1 MYVNIEDTTEDW
13 FDMIDEECQL
23 ELNPWFI
30 LNTNEIGILI
40 ALQFFDAEYDV
51 TQEYLDEEIND
62 YLAHIHEQILEK
74 AIDVLEQNN
83 VKVY

>member
-1 MYVNIEDTTEDW
+1 MYVNIEDNTEDW

-23 ELNPWFI
+23 ELSPWFI
-30 LNTNEIGILI
+30 LNANEIGILI
-40 ALQFFDAEYDV
+40 AHQFFDAEYDV

-62 YLAHIHEQILEK
+62 YLSHIHEYIIEK

>member
-1 MYVNIEDTTEDW
+1 MYVNIEDNTEDW

-30 LNTNEIGILI
+30 LNANEIGILI
-40 ALQFFDAEYDV
+40 AFQFFDAEYDV

-62 YLAHIHEQILEK
+62 YLSHIHEQILEK
-74 AIDVLEQNN
+74 TIDVLEQNGI
-83 VKVY
+83 KVY